1 MMSDIPP
8 LNKFVYSQSQMRE
21 EQGMIKV
28 KNKYHLPNPPK
39 LEDDLRLIFDK
50 QSTNKAIKSMMIM
63 SDYIS
68 SSEQFV
74 APPSGTSNE
83 NKFCLFKAYS
93 RFYEQDIEGI
103 SHKAYEDKNLNVEKC
118 V

>member
-1 MMSDIPP
+1 
-8 LNKFVYSQSQMRE
+8 MRE

-68 SSEQFV
+68 SSE
-74 APPSGTSNE
+74 
-83 NKFCLFKAYS
+83 
-93 RFYEQDIEGI
+93 
-103 SHKAYEDKNLNVEKC
+103 
-118 V
+118 